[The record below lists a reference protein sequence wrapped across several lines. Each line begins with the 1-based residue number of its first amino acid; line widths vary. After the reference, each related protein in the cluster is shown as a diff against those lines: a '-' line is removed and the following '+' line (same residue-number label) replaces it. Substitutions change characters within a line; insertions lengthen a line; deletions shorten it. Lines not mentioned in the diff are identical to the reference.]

1 MGKFFFL
8 TLGGIE
14 KGYTKNDITPYIHIM
29 CYHVL
34 YFLSSCGL
42 ERFTGQGVEK
52 TNDVIRR
59 LYHLKSNKFDA
70 CKDGLQ
76 AVKRLD
82 DLQGFER
89 KPRNYSQHDTQ
100 YWTTGILEERRKRPR
115 LSVVPREDEM
125 TICSTENTQFYCL
138 LFFLPNIIKT
148 IYNNNLA
155 LPLPRPKPLPSSCK
169 GPPRQYAKKM

>member
-1 MGKFFFL
+1 
-8 TLGGIE
+8 
-14 KGYTKNDITPYIHIM
+14 M

-138 LFFLPNIIKT
+138 LFFLPQHNKNHLQQQPRPPSPSPQASPILMQRPPKT
-148 IYNNNLA
+148 I
-155 LPLPRPKPLPSSCK
+155 R
-169 GPPRQYAKKM
+169 KKNVNKCQVS